1 MRKHGLGYIP
11 DLGDPRDFKYQL
23 KATRRPRS
31 VDLRPKMPPVWDQG
45 QLGSCTA
52 FALTAAVAF
61 LHGFTGSQ
69 LWLYYKERVMEHT
82 TRQDAG
88 AMIRDG
94 IKVLAKAGLP
104 PEPAWPYDIAK
115 FARRPPA
122 KTYKQA
128 KQELIGEYRRLS
140 TVDDYLDCLASGSPF
155 VVGITVFESFESDA
169 VAATGK
175 VPMPGSSEQVL
186 GGHAICVVGYQA
198 DGSFIVRNSWGTGW
212 GMDNGSGYFTL
223 PHDYLASADLATDAW
238 QILSCSA

>member
-11 DLGDPRDFKYQL
+11 DLGDPRDHPYKIMRV
-23 KATRRPRS
+23 ARPPS

-52 FALTAAVAF
+52 FALTGAVAF

-82 TRQDAG
+82 TKQDAG

-94 IKVLAKAGLP
+94 IKVLTKEGLP
-104 PEPAWPYDIAK
+104 PEVAWPYDIAK
-115 FARRPPA
+115 FSKRPTVA
-122 KTYKQA
+122 SNKAA
-128 KQELIGEYRRLS
+128 KQEIVGEYRRLNGLG
-140 TVDDYLDCLASGSPF
+140 DYLDCLASGSPF

-169 VAATGK
+169 VAANGK
-175 VPMPGSSEQVL
+175 VPMPAANENSL

-198 DGSFIVRNSWGTGW
+198 DGSFIVRNSWSADW
-212 GMDNGSGYFTL
+212 GDKGYFYL
-223 PHDYLASADLATDAW
+223 PQAYLASADLATDAW
-238 QILSCSA
+238 QIQACSK